1 MDYDVLI
8 LGGGIIGCAAAYE
21 LSKYSLNIALIE
33 KDYDIADD
41 IATIN
46 TEIAYDGTETND
58 SIISKLEYMG
68 NGMFEEITGKFN
80 VPFKRKN
87 SLIIASNEKEEKI
100 VNEMYNKAML
110 MHMKNIRLLKPE
122 EVYEMEPN
130 FNNNVRC
137 ALYSKSMGIL
147 CPYDLAIAYGEVAFD
162 NGVNFR
168 LEEEVINI
176 EKITRGFRVTTNK
189 NKFTCKVVLNTTPA
203 ENFSV
208 DSNVVEKKLEHK
220 KNESGRNVSFFIF
233 EKDIKFPFKSMIFTR
248 DEDGDIIY
256 AVPTF
261 QGNMAVAVN
270 SKNNLEYYEAF
281 KKVSQFVCGVKKE
294 NVCLYYQTPYNQNP
308 IFIDDSLIDSGYIR
322 VTGKHYGEVTITPY
336 LGKMI
341 CETIVSNLNCKPKKN
356 FNDKRRE
363 FYRFRDLNKYEI
375 DKLVSVNKSYGKI
388 VCVCQKISEGEII
401 DAIRRPL
408 GARTVEG
415 VKRRTGVTMG
425 NCQGAY
431 CINKIATILARETN
445 KSITEIVKD
454 SNNSKIVAGRIK
466 EFDEM

>member
-41 IATIN
+41 IALIN
-46 TEIAYDGTETND
+46 AELIYDGLESKD
-58 SIISKLEYMG
+58 SLISKLEYMG
-68 NGMFEEITGKFN
+68 NDMFEEVTDKFK
-80 VPFKRKN
+80 VPFNRKK
-87 SLIIASNEKEEKI
+87 SLIIASDEKQEKK
-100 VNEMYNKAML
+100 VREMYDKAMS
-110 MHMKNIRLLKPE
+110 MHMKNVRLLEPN

-130 FNNNVRC
+130 LNSNVRC
-137 ALYSKSMGIL
+137 AFYSESMGVV
-147 CPYDLAIAYGEVAFD
+147 CPYDLALAYGEVAFD
-162 NGVNFR
+162 NGVNFK
-168 LEEEVINI
+168 LEEEVIDI
-176 EKITRGFRVTTNK
+176 EKITRGYRVTTNK
-189 NKFTCKVVLNTTPA
+189 NKFTCKVVLNTTPG

-208 DSNVVEKKLEHK
+208 GPDNVEKKYEKKRNTNYFVLE
-220 KNESGRNVSFFIF
+220 KNVQGCLNNMVFT
-233 EKDIKFPFKSMIFTR
+233 KDS
-248 DEDGDIIY
+248 EGNIIY
-256 AVPTF
+256 TVPTV
-261 QGNMAVAVN
+261 QGNVIVAIKTD
-270 SKNNLEYYEAF
+270 KNMEYHEALG
-281 KKVSQFVCGVKKE
+281 KISNVLYGITKE
-294 NVCLYYQTPYNQNP
+294 NISLYYQSPYYENP
-308 IFIDDSLIDSGYIR
+308 IIIDDSLIDKGYIR

-341 CETIVSNLNCKPKKN
+341 CETIVSSLNCKPKKN

-363 FYRFRDLNKYEI
+363 FYRFRDMTKEEI
-375 DKLVSVNKSYGKI
+375 DSIIKVDKNYGKI
-388 VCVCQKISEGEII
+388 ACLCQKISEGEVI

-408 GARTVEG
+408 GARTIEG

-431 CINKIATILARETN
+431 CISKIAKILARETN

-454 SNNSKIVAGRIK
+454 SKNSKIVSGRIK